1 MATDTKETV
10 RGIELRSD
18 FPSRRNSPDPVEV
31 IEALVD
37 TGTWVDAARVADCGE
52 STLRVWRDKYP
63 EIQEAYLKGKDKL
76 GYDAEQ
82 TMACLARGT
91 LPDTAHEEVQVPA
104 PGTMLKAAKK
114 MASINHPDKDY
125 TQTNRVIRA
134 QEEVDEDMEKEL
146 EDMDEDD
153 LLDEL
158 NKRVG
163 GDE

>member
-1 MATDTKETV
+1 MATDTVEKV

-18 FPSRRNSPDPVEV
+18 FPDTRRSPDPKEV
-31 IEALVD
+31 VEALVD
-37 TGTWVDAARVADCGE
+37 NGTWIDAAREVGCAE
-52 STLRVWRDKYP
+52 RTLKYWRDRYP
-63 EIQEAYLKGKDKL
+63 EIHEAYMKGKDAL

-91 LPDTAHEEVQVPA
+91 LPDSAHEDVQMPA

-134 QEEVDEDMEKEL
+134 QEDVSEEEVKEL